1 MMSPV
6 QVNHTKSFM
15 LSSLFTKEAETCVA
29 GTPFGPPSSTC
40 FTRLSYWYLN
50 LG

>member
-15 LSSLFTKEAETCVA
+15 LSLFTKEAETRVA
-29 GTPFGPPSSTC
+29 GTPFGPPSPTC
-40 FTRLSYWYLN
+40 FMRLSYRYSN